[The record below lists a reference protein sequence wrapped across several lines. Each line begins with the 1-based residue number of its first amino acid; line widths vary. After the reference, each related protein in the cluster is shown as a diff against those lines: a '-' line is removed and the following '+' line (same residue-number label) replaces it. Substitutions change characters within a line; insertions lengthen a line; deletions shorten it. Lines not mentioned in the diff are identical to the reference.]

1 MKFNGNIFFGSITVL
16 FLFVSCGTKR
26 SNNKNVFC
34 YNESNGITS
43 LDPAFARDLEIMW
56 ATNQLFD
63 GLVELND
70 SLQIT
75 PSVSESLSISEDLLT
90 YTFFLRGDVYFHN
103 NSCFPN
109 EQGRKVVAS
118 DVVYSFSRILDNT
131 VASPGKWIF
140 EKVIDNGFSAT
151 NDSTFIIQLKE
162 PFAPFLGLL
171 TTQYANIVP
180 HEAIEMYGSDF
191 RNHPV
196 GCGPFQFAVWYEN
209 VALVFHKNLNYYLK
223 DEFGNTLPYL
233 DGVKIDFVKD
243 MSAEYQGLL
252 QGKYDFMSGI
262 HNAFKDELLD
272 PNGNLSSAYTSQ
284 LYLQKTPFIKTD
296 YLGFVVDP
304 SLQSNKALLD
314 PRVRMALHLS
324 INKKD
329 MVKHL
334 RNNTVIPADFGFC
347 SPAAAKN
354 LNTEQL
360 ISFNKKQALNLLA
373 EAGFPNGEN
382 LPTILL
388 STTSD
393 YADLMEYIQ
402 HEWQQLGIPCEIQQL
417 QGAAFRDQA
426 SKCQLSVFR
435 KSWLADYAHPEN
447 FYSVFTTPRFAPNG
461 PNYTRFSKANYD
473 EIYSKMGKT
482 NSTDSTLVYS
492 KQLEEI
498 IHSETPIIPLYYD
511 QVMHFI
517 RCNIKNF
524 PTNSVNMLDL
534 RKVKKE

>member
-1 MKFNGNIFFGSITVL
+1 MKINGNTFWGFALLSLFFAACGSTQN
-16 FLFVSCGTKR
+16 
-26 SNNKNVFC
+26 NNKNVFC

-70 SLQIT
+70 SLEII
-75 PSVSESLSISEDLLT
+75 PSVAKSYSLSEDQLT
-90 YTFFLRGDVYFHN
+90 YTFILRGDVLFHN
-103 NSCFPN
+103 NACFPN
-109 EQGRKVVAS
+109 SIGRKVLAT
-118 DVVYSFSRILDNT
+118 DVLFSFNRILDNA

-140 EKVIDNGFSAT
+140 EKVKENGFSAP

-180 HEAIEMYGSDF
+180 HEALEMYGSDF

-196 GCGPFQFAVWYEN
+196 GCGPFQFAFWYEN
-209 VALVFHKNLNYYLK
+209 VALVFHKNPNYYLK
-223 DEFGNTLPYL
+223 DEQGNSLPFL
-233 DGVKIDFVKD
+233 DAVKIDFVKD

-252 QGKYDFMSGI
+252 QGKYDFMSGL

-296 YLGFVVDP
+296 YLGFVLDP
-304 SLQSNKALLD
+304 QLQSNKALLD
-314 PRVRMALHLS
+314 PRVRKALHFA

-354 LNTEQL
+354 LNINQR
-360 ISFNKKQALNLLA
+360 ISFNKKIALDLLA
-373 EAGFPNGEN
+373 EAGFPNGNN
-382 LPTILL
+382 LPTIVL

-447 FYSVFTTPRFAPNG
+447 FYAVFTTNRFTPNG
-461 PNYTRFSKANYD
+461 PNYTHFSNSMYD
-473 EIYSKMGKT
+473 EIYSEIGRT
-482 NSTDSTLVYS
+482 SSNDSMLIFS
-492 KQLEEI
+492 EQLETLLNN
-498 IHSETPIIPLYYD
+498 ETPVIPLYYD

-517 RCNIKNF
+517 RSNIKNF
-524 PTNSVNMLDL
+524 PTNPVNMLDL
-534 RKVKKE
+534 RRVKKE

>member
-1 MKFNGNIFFGSITVL
+1 MKFNGNIFFGSITCL

-26 SNNKNVFC
+26 SDNKNVFC

-43 LDPAFARDLEIMW
+43 LDPAYARDLEIMW

-70 SLQIT
+70 SLEII
-75 PSVSESLSISEDLLT
+75 PSVAKSYSISEDRLT
-90 YTFFLRGDVYFHN
+90 YTFTLRNDVFFHN
-103 NSCFPN
+103 NACFTN
-109 EQGRKVVAS
+109 STGRKVLAS
-118 DVVYSFSRILDNT
+118 DIAFSFNRITDNAI
-131 VASPGKWIF
+131 ASPGKWIF
-140 EKVIDNGFSAT
+140 ENVIENGFTAA
-151 NDSTFIIQLKE
+151 NDTTFIIQLKK
-162 PFAPFLGLL
+162 PFSPFLGLL

-180 HEAIEMYGSDF
+180 HEGIERYGTEF
-191 RNHPV
+191 RNNPV
-196 GCGPFQFAVWYEN
+196 GCGPFQFAFWYEN
-209 VALVFHKNLNYYLK
+209 VALVFHKNPNYYLK
-223 DEFGNTLPYL
+223 DELGNSLPYI
-233 DGVKIDFVKD
+233 DAVKIDFVKD

-252 QGKYDFMSGI
+252 QGKYDFMSGL

-272 PNGNLSSAYTSQ
+272 ANGNLSSAYSSQ
-284 LYLQKTPFIKTD
+284 LYLQKIPFIKTD

-304 SLQSNKALLD
+304 QLQVNKALLD
-314 PRVRMALHLS
+314 PRVRKALHLA

-354 LNTEQL
+354 LNKTQR
-360 ISFNKKQALNLLA
+360 ISFNKKEALELLA
-373 EAGFPNGEN
+373 EAGFPNGKN
-382 LPTILL
+382 LPTITL

-447 FYSVFTTPRFAPNG
+447 FYSVFQTSRFTPNG
-461 PNYTRFSKANYD
+461 PNYTHFSNINYD
-473 EIYSKMGKT
+473 IIYDALGVSN
-482 NSTDSTLVYS
+482 NSDSTLIYCE
-492 KQLEEI
+492 QLEQLLNE
-498 IHSETPIIPLYYD
+498 ETPVIPLYYD

-517 RCNIKNF
+517 RSNVKNL

-534 RKVKKE
+534 RRVKKE